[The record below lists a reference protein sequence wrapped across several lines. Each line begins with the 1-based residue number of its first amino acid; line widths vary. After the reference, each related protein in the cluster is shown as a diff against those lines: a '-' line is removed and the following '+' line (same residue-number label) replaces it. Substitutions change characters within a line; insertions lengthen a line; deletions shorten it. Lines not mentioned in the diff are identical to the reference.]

1 MRTRGEAGEGVK
13 KSENFSDVINGRPLT
28 ELTTAKCEFAVLA
41 TDIRKDLT
49 NEYGRVDITNHQNDE
64 SLPGQADELSLPHA
78 EVLSSL
84 VDLEVE
90 AAADHVAYVRLEMG
104 VLKCAPHIPVT
115 VVPERI

>member
-1 MRTRGEAGEGVK
+1 MKGEFE
-13 KSENFSDVINGRPLT
+13 
-28 ELTTAKCEFAVLA
+28 
-41 TDIRKDLT
+41 
-49 NEYGRVDITNHQNDE
+49 RVDTTNHQNDE

-90 AAADHVAYVRLEMG
+90 TAAAGHVAYVRLEVG
-104 VLKCAPHIPVT
+104 VLECAPHIPVT